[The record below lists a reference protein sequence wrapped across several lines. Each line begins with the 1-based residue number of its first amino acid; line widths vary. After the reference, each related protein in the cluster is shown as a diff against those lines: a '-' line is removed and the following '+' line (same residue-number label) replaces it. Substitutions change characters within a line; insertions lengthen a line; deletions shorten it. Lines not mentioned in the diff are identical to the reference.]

1 MRNHMEDQII
11 NNQKWWSQMQ
21 GMTLSIL
28 AHKLSNLNM
37 KSTRKI
43 SLGLIIGFSLLSGY
57 VVAGDDSAMRN
68 QLFSQVDAS
77 FKAAKKAGAD
87 ILSPEYSEKAI
98 KYYRGAEKR
107 FSQNKGI
114 DDIKEYIYQ
123 SESYLRKA
131 MEATRIAEL
140 TFASVIQAR
149 SDAISADA
157 AKYATD
163 AWTDAESQFRSAA
176 LKLEGG
182 SIKGAKKAGA
192 KAEPMFRTAELTAVK
207 ENYLSGARNLIERA
221 KKIKADRFAPKT
233 LANAENLLKSAEIAL
248 TQNRYDTDKPRDLA
262 KQAKNEGK
270 HAITITEIAVAVKE
284 KSLTV
289 EDVVKRYEKP
299 LSAIAGEMNLV
310 ATLHN
315 GYKETEQDIL
325 KEVDKYQKRSTDLS
339 QCDILMEEMTVEVA
353 KLEKQLGVKS
363 NKLEAEARIREH
375 LARIENLFD
384 RDEAQIFRQ
393 GKSLIIRMV
402 GLSFDSGKFEIKPEH
417 FGLLSKVKS
426 AINMSRNGQIIIE
439 GHTDSYG
446 SDIDNLNLSEHRAEA
461 VVQYFLANM
470 SLNPSRITALGFGE
484 THPIANNETPEGRAK
499 NRRIDVII
507 KPGN

>member
-1 MRNHMEDQII
+1 
-11 NNQKWWSQMQ
+11 
-21 GMTLSIL
+21 
-28 AHKLSNLNM
+28 M
-37 KSTRKI
+37 KSFKI
-43 SLGLIIGFSLLSGY
+43 FSSFLIIGFSFLSTY
-57 VVAGDDSAMRN
+57 SVAAGDSVLRS

-77 FKAAKKAGAD
+77 FEMAKAAKAD
-87 ILSPEYSEKAI
+87 VLSPEYSDKAI
-98 KYYRGAEKR
+98 KYYRGAEKK
-107 FSQNKGI
+107 FSQNRRI
-114 DDIKEYIYQ
+114 DDIKEYINQ
-123 SESYLRKA
+123 AESYLRKA

-140 TFASVIQAR
+140 TFASIIQAR
-149 SDAISADA
+149 EDAISADA

-163 AWTDAESQFRSAA
+163 VWTEAESQFRSAA
-176 LKLEGG
+176 IKLEGG
-182 SIKGAKKAGA
+182 SLKSAKKAAA
-192 KAEPMFRTAELTAVK
+192 KAEPMFRAAELTAVK
-207 ENYLSGARNLIERA
+207 ENYLSGARNLIAQA
-221 KKIKADRFAPKT
+221 KKMKADRYAPKT
-233 LANAENLLKSAEIAL
+233 LANAETLLKTAEIAL

-284 KSLTV
+284 RHLSV

-315 GYKETEQDIL
+315 GYKETEKDIL
-325 KEVDKYQKRSTDLS
+325 SAVDKLQKRSAELG
-339 QCDILMEEMTVEVA
+339 QCDILMEEMTAEVA
-353 KLEKQLGVKS
+353 KLEKRLGLKS
-363 NKLEAEARIREH
+363 NKLEAEARIREK
-375 LARIENLFD
+375 LAKIENLFD

-402 GLSFDSGKFEIKPEH
+402 GLSFDSGKSEIKPEH

-426 AINMSRNGQIIIE
+426 AIGMSKNGQFVIE

-446 SDIDNLNLSEHRAEA
+446 SDINNLNLSEHRAEA
-461 VVQYFLANM
+461 VVQYLLANTK
-470 SLNPSRITALGFGE
+470 LDPSRITALGFGE
-484 THPIANNETPEGRAK
+484 THPIANNETREGRAK